1 MRKPPAKPGQEI
13 FKGIPS
19 MRQFFA
25 AAGLMFATSAFAAT
39 AAPAVA
45 TPDQIVTR
53 HIGQF
58 LAHDWNGVM
67 RDVAPNAIFILDQNT
82 ILQGKPAIRA
92 FFLKLD
98 TQKPV
103 ATFEAKLVPAIGDIG
118 QEDWVMN
125 PGQPGSMKGRDLFII
140 RGGKIVFQTTTNVRP
155 ANQP

>member
-1 MRKPPAKPGQEI
+1 
-13 FKGIPS
+13 

-25 AAGLMFATSAFAAT
+25 TAGLLFATSAFTAT
-39 AAPAVA
+39 AARAVA
-45 TPDQIVTR
+45 TSDQIVAR

-67 RDVAPNAIFILDQNT
+67 RDVAPGAIFILGQDT

-98 TQKPV
+98 AQKTMP
-103 ATFEAKLVPAIGDIG
+103 TFEAKLVPAIGDIG